1 MRSYKL
7 LLFLLCRLLFCT
19 DSMAQPYTLRH
30 LGVED
35 GLSNNYVRDIAQDK
49 QGCIWVA
56 TELGLNRFDGCNF
69 TTYKSNNSQLINDAL
84 NVLLYDETENVVWIG
99 GKFDGISAL
108 DCSTYQFYSYTSQDE
123 IRADNIVHL
132 SHASDGG
139 LWLTPH
145 YGNIVHY
152 DKHSRTFTSLADMGI
167 ENLNKSNWCCFD
179 DGEGHLYIGHA
190 QSGMSIINLKNKT
203 VRKLSHANNN
213 PQSLPG
219 NSIYSIY
226 KDHLQNIWVG
236 TNRGLG
242 LFNPKTEEFTVFR
255 HESDNPHSLIAD
267 HIYDIK
273 EMNDGTLWIA
283 ATLGDQYTRFT

>member
-99 GKFDGISAL
+99 GK
-108 DCSTYQFYSYTSQDE
+108 
-123 IRADNIVHL
+123 
-132 SHASDGG
+132 
-139 LWLTPH
+139 
-145 YGNIVHY
+145 
-152 DKHSRTFTSLADMGI
+152 
-167 ENLNKSNWCCFD
+167 
-179 DGEGHLYIGHA
+179 LYIP
-190 QSGMSIINLKNKT
+190 
-203 VRKLSHANNN
+203 RR
-213 PQSLPG
+213 
-219 NSIYSIY
+219 
-226 KDHLQNIWVG
+226 D
-236 TNRGLG
+236 
-242 LFNPKTEEFTVFR
+242 
-255 HESDNPHSLIAD
+255 
-267 HIYDIK
+267 
-273 EMNDGTLWIA
+273 
-283 ATLGDQYTRFT
+283 